1 MALLSEIIDRTTG
14 ALYRAGDALDEISS
28 VIDRWRPR
36 RRLDQPYDALL
47 KGVLWLAAIV
57 TMDRLAGHPPIL
69 QLLYLAPVWI
79 AFETAGIGAAAFLAA
94 MVVPISTAFSKEAI
108 WGLGWDLIVRSG
120 FMTSLVVIM
129 TFHSRRYRT
138 THESAR
144 RDSLTGALNRAGFE
158 STVRETIDAVLE
170 AHETLTFAVIDCD
183 NFKDLNDAKGHAFG
197 DTVLKT
203 LVRTLATSLPDSIL
217 GRTGGDEFVIVDS
230 TRTPDAVRAALR
242 IALNRFTDAT
252 LILGRRATFTVGIA
266 SLGPDGM
273 RYESLLEAA
282 DRDMY
287 RGKFE
292 RYSDNAELERMSIGS
307 GTV

>member
-1 MALLSEIIDRTTG
+1 MALLSEANDRLTSG
-14 ALYRAGDALDEISS
+14 LYRAGDALDEISS
-28 VIDRWRPR
+28 VVERWRPK

-47 KGVLWLAAIV
+47 KGCLWLAAIV
-57 TMDRLAGHPPIL
+57 GMDRVAGHPPVL

-79 AFETAGIGAAAFLAA
+79 AFETAGLGAAAILALLVA
-94 MVVPISTAFSKEAI
+94 PISTVFSVRAE
-108 WGLGWDLIVRSG
+108 WGLGWDLVVRSG
-120 FMTSLVVIM
+120 FMVSLVVIM

-158 STVRETIDAVLE
+158 DAARKAIDATLD
-170 AHETLTFAVIDCD
+170 AHATLSFAVIDCD
-183 NFKDLNDAKGHAFG
+183 NFKDLNDVKGHAFG
-197 DTVLKT
+197 DTVLRT
-203 LVRTLATSLPDSIL
+203 LVRTLNASVPDAIL
-217 GRTGGDEFVIVDS
+217 GRTGGDEFVIVDP
-230 TRTPDAVRAALR
+230 TRSPNEIRAALR
-242 IALNRFTDAT
+242 LALNRFTDAT

-266 SLGPDGM
+266 ALGSDGM

-292 RYSDNAELERMSIGS
+292 RYSEDDQSVRVS
-307 GTV
+307 